1 MFFTKLAAAAVAGA
15 MIALPT
21 LPAITPMAHTT
32 QDSSVASAPT
42 AGLVR
47 SDIGDPPHNK
57 NRDDGH
63 GNTGGGPAG
72 SPGGY
77 KGCSSDGSGSC

>member
-1 MFFTKLAAAAVAGA
+1 A
-15 MIALPT
+15 
-21 LPAITPMAHTT
+21 TT
-32 QDSSVASAPT
+32 PT